1 MGLLDSIK
9 AAMGLVQKQDIEVFI
24 AASKKDDRAEV
35 LQKHQ
40 CPSCHIHLDDGVLEQ
55 NFFVCPNC
63 GYHFRITVQERIKY
77 LIDVGTFQETASQV
91 YSVNPIGFPGYEA
104 KILEAR
110 TSSGLNEAVVT
121 GLGEVRGRK
130 AVFAFMSFKFM
141 GGSMGSVVGEKIARA
156 ILLGAERGLPVVLF
170 ATSGGARMQEGIFS
184 LMQMAKTSAA
194 IAQLEVAGQA
204 LIVVLTDP
212 TYGGV
217 TASFASLGDVILAE
231 PRAMIGFAGPRVIE
245 GTIRQKLPEGFQ
257 RSEFLLEKGFVDAIV
272 NRKELPEKLAFIID
286 AHQGRVKP

>member
-1 MGLLDSIK
+1 MGLLENIK
-9 AAMGLVQKQDIEVFI
+9 TALGFAPKQEVAEVSFTP
-24 AASKKDDRAEV
+24 ARDERAEA

-40 CPSCHIHLDDGVLEQ
+40 CPSCHAHLEEAELEK
-55 NFFVCPNC
+55 NFFVCPHC

-77 LIDVGTFQETASQV
+77 TVDLGTFQETSSQV

-104 KILEAR
+104 KLLEAR

-156 ILLGAERGLPVVLF
+156 IILGAERGLPVIIF

-194 IAQLEVAGQA
+194 IAQLEVSGGA

-245 GTIRQKLPEGFQ
+245 GTIRQKLPEEFQ

-272 NRKELPEKLAFIID
+272 PRRDLPDKLAFIID
-286 AHQGRVKP
+286 AHQGRVRT